1 MDAIELTRYS
11 LGNALASLE
20 QVAADI
26 TQEQADWIPP
36 GIANPIGATYWHAVS
51 GADEIVHKWIAG
63 QEPLHERDGWQERV
77 LTVST
82 PEPRIGGEEYLAY
95 M

>member
-1 MDAIELTRYS
+1 
-11 LGNALASLE
+11 
-20 QVAADI
+20 
-26 TQEQADWIPP
+26 
-36 GIANPIGATYWHAVS
+36 VS